1 MSWHDQNHPVACKG
15 EIIGR
20 FERKGFKLKGLKMY
34 QTPKSVA
41 EEHYKDLASKPFY
54 KDLVRMSQD
63 TQVERSQQS
72 TFHAAVAF
80 AARKA

>member
-1 MSWHDQNHPVACKG
+1 
-15 EIIGR
+15 
-20 FERKGFKLKGLKMY
+20 MY